1 MPLILIA
8 DDNQQICGWLRAVLE
23 AEGYRVIEAADG
35 REAMA
40 TIEREGPDLMIL
52 DMYLPVQ
59 DGLETILMLQNL
71 KMPVKI
77 LAISGQPLQGCD
89 ILKIASAFGAHGVL
103 EKPFSREL
111 LLRQVVALLT
121 GATGIFSKGGDP
133 ARLPPVDPTRARE
146 SSESASG
153 PSDRA

>member
-8 DDNQQICGWLRAVLE
+8 DDNQQIRGWLRAVLE
-23 AEGYRVIEAADG
+23 AEGYRVIEAEDG

-40 TIEREGPDLMIL
+40 TIEREVPDLMIL

-59 DGLETILMLQNL
+59 DGLETILMLHNAQT
-71 KMPVKI
+71 PVKI

-89 ILKIASAFGAHGVL
+89 ILKIATAFGAHGVL

-111 LLRQVVALLT
+111 LLQQVLLLL
-121 GATGIFSKGGDP
+121 SP
-133 ARLPPVDPTRARE
+133 AQQP
-146 SSESASG
+146 SA
-153 PSDRA
+153 

>member
-23 AEGYRVIEAADG
+23 AEGYRVIQASDG

-40 TIEREGPDLMIL
+40 TIERDAPDLMIL

-59 DGLETILMLQNL
+59 DGLETILMLHNAQS
-71 KMPVKI
+71 PVKI
-77 LAISGQPLQGCD
+77 LGISGQPLQGCD
-89 ILKIASAFGAHGVL
+89 ILKIAMAFGAHGVL

-111 LLRQVVALLT
+111 LLQQVQTLL
-121 GATGIFSKGGDP
+121 SSVQ
-133 ARLPPVDPTRARE
+133 LPSV
-146 SSESASG
+146 
-153 PSDRA
+153 